1 MPSPNKIVLSRR
13 AVDALPVGER
23 EAVFWDRDLT
33 GFGVRVHPSGS
44 KVYIVQTRARGK
56 TRRVTIGRHGVWTPE
71 RARREAGRLLASLK
85 AGETPTRPGADSP
98 SANGPTIAEMAE
110 RYMTGHVAVR
120 CKPTTQRGC
129 RHILDKFL
137 LPRFG
142 ALRLSEVTPDHVA
155 ALHYRMRATPT
166 MANQTVSLL
175 SRLFYTAAKSGEA
188 PAGGNPCRFIQK
200 YPTRGRERFLSEQE
214 FDRLGRV
221 LAELEAAGTVSTSAA
236 GALRLLMLTGCRRNE
251 TVTLKWEHVDLEHDE
266 LRLRDAKTGA
276 RAVPLS
282 PAAKQVLTALPRRPD
297 NPWVFPGRVR
307 GSRLR
312 TLNASW
318 QVVRK
323 EAGLE
328 DVRLHDLRHSF
339 ASRALALGESLP
351 MIGKLLGHTQVQTK
365 ACSQSLPRYV
375 IENRDLSDSGAV
387 STDRALLVRQEP
399 RGVQAPLCG

>member
-1 MPSPNKIVLSRR
+1 M
-13 AVDALPVGER
+13 
-23 EAVFWDRDLT
+23 
-33 GFGVRVHPSGS
+33 
-44 KVYIVQTRARGK
+44 VQTRARGK
-56 TRRVTIGRHGVWTPE
+56 TQPRHHRPPRGVWTPE
-71 RARREAGRLLASLK
+71 RARREAGRLLAGLK
-85 AGETPTRPGADSP
+85 AGETPRRPGADSP

-110 RYMTGHVAVR
+110 RYMTEHVAVR

-129 RHILDKFL
+129 RDILDRFL
-137 LPRFG
+137 LPKLRG
-142 ALRLSEVTPDHVA
+142 APPERGHARPRCGA
-155 ALHYRMRATPT
+155 ALPAARRRRPWRTRW
-166 MANQTVSLL
+166 
-175 SRLFYTAAKSGEA
+175 SRSSPGCSTRPRRQHEA

-251 TVTLKWEHVDLEHDE
+251 VVTLKWEHVDLEHDE

-297 NPWVFPGRVR
+297 NPWVFPGRVN

-318 QVVRK
+318 QIIRK

-351 MIGKLLGHTQVQTK
+351 MIGKLLGHAKVQTT
-365 ACSQSLPRYV
+365 ARYAHLGRNSV
-375 IENRDLSDSGAV
+375 KVAAIRISDSLEADMDTPPEV
-387 STDRALLVRQEP
+387 SA
-399 RGVQAPLCG
+399 AP